1 MVSNDT
7 MKIEDHLKNLKESL
21 EVIEE
26 SVLERQKNIG
36 FNNSVTCTD
45 ILKILLHKRYFIDY
59 LRIIK
64 YYKLNLKWNI
74 NRDNKIFA
82 LLKIP

>member
-1 MVSNDT
+1 MN
-7 MKIEDHLKNLKESL
+7 MLK
-21 EVIEE
+21 V
-26 SVLERQKNIG
+26 
-36 FNNSVTCTD
+36 
-45 ILKILLHKRYFIDY
+45 LLHKRYFINY

-82 LLKIP
+82 LLKIPWIYLIENKNTLILDWSVKSVVKICTGKLKKGYITHLGRKEY